1 MKKLV
6 LLSLCAMLSTAAF
19 AKDTTCNGT
28 INNRNIAGNV
38 KVTQHCNIMNSK
50 INGNIT
56 VQKNAILIVK
66 NSRINGNLESKSNFK
81 KVTAIGNSI
90 DGNVQLQGGQVIA
103 LNQNRINGNVKL
115 KQNRHNVVVKMNQI
129 KGNLQCDNNTQ
140 RPITVKNRVNGNAQG
155 QCR

>member
-28 INNRNIAGNV
+28 INNRNIDGNV

-56 VQKNAILIVK
+56 VQKM
-66 NSRINGNLESKSNFK
+66 RF
-81 KVTAIGNSI
+81 
-90 DGNVQLQGGQVIA
+90 
-103 LNQNRINGNVKL
+103 
-115 KQNRHNVVVKMNQI
+115 
-129 KGNLQCDNNTQ
+129 
-140 RPITVKNRVNGNAQG
+140 
-155 QCR
+155 